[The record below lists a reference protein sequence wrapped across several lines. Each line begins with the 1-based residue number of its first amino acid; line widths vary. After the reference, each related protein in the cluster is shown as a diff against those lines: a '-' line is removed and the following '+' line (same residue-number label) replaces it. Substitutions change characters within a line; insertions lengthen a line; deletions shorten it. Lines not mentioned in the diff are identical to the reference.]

1 MFPIGDDNSDRHRL
15 PFVTYLFI
23 AANVGI
29 FLLELQRGEAF
40 IREWAFIP
48 AEFAAN
54 PAGEFQ
60 TIFSSMFMHAGWLHL
75 IGNMVYLWIF
85 GDNIEDRFGHLRFA
99 LFYILCGVVAIFA
112 QMAMMPNS
120 SIPNVG
126 ASGAIAGVLGAYLL
140 MFPSGKVRF
149 LTNFGVVTM
158 PAILAIG
165 LWFALQFLGLLSTA
179 SDVADKGGVAYMAH
193 IGGFVAGF
201 VLALLFRPRGRLA

>member
-120 SIPNVG
+120 AIPNVG

-140 MFPSGKVRF
+140 MFPSGRVRF
-149 LTNFGVVTM
+149 LTNFGIVAM

-165 LWFALQFLGLLSTA
+165 LWFGLQFMGLFST
-179 SDVADKGGVAYMAH
+179 SGDVADKGGVAYMAH

-201 VLALLFRPRGRLA
+201 VLAFLFRPRDRLA